1 MRPAR
6 TNSVASTTGSLVSQP
21 VGARLPGDG
30 DGVGVGV
37 GSGVTYSYAPLS

>member
-30 DGVGVGV
+30 DGVGVG
-37 GSGVTYSYAPLS
+37 SGVTYSYAPLS